1 MFCRNC
7 GTKFDDGNK
16 FCPSCGTVVVAEMS
30 SAPAATVADVE
41 TKTVKKPAMVAVVFA
56 IISILMYLMP
66 WITVPSGTAF
76 EEGWFFL
83 FNMHSLIE
91 TMPYADSVMVSFI
104 IALFA
109 AFLISLSAIALYV
122 WYIIGE
128 FRRKNNPLTLRL
140 ASMISIIMAL
150 VATGVVISMG
160 AVNEGDIVSY
170 FKEYGNGIGSILENQ
185 ALISVTVIILFVLSL
200 INMFIASAGKKEEIT
215 VPKAPVY
222 PAVEPIVKNEN
233 VQPMQGNNRV
243 EPVAPEVPVQPVFE
257 QPVTEAVP
265 VQPVYE
271 QPAEDVVQAAEET
284 VVTPNVQEPA
294 NNAQRFSMG
303 GDL

>member
-7 GTKFDDGNK
+7 GTKFEDGNK
-16 FCPSCGTVVVAEMS
+16 FCPSCGT
-30 SAPAATVADVE
+30 ATVAAEATIPTAEVE
-41 TKTVKKPAMVAVVFA
+41 TKIVKKPAMVAVVFA

-76 EEGWFFL
+76 GEGWFFL

-91 TMPYADSVMVSFI
+91 TMPHADSVMVSFI
-104 IALFA
+104 IALFV
-109 AFLISLSAIALYV
+109 AFLLSLSAIVLYV

-128 FRRKNNPLTLRL
+128 FKRKNNPLTLRL

-170 FKEYGNGIGSILENQ
+170 FKEYANGIGSILENQ
-185 ALISVTVIILFVLSL
+185 AIVSISVIILLVLS
-200 INMFIASAGKKEEIT
+200 IVNMFIAKIGKKEEIT
-215 VPKAPVY
+215 VTKEATYTPTEPVY
-222 PAVEPIVKNEN
+222 QQPVEEAVFEEPVFETP
-233 VQPMQGNNRV
+233 VEEAV
-243 EPVAPEVPVQPVFE
+243 FEEPVAEPQVSQQEQAPKVQ
-257 QPVTEAVP
+257 
-265 VQPVYE
+265 
-271 QPAEDVVQAAEET
+271 
-284 VVTPNVQEPA
+284 NSL
-294 NNAQRFSMG
+294 NNAQTFSMG